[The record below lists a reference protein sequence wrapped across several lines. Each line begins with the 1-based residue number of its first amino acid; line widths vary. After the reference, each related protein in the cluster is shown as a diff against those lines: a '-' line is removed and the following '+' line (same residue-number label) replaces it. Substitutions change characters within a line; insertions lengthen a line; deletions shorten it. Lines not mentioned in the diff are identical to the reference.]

1 MGVHAMLGDSGKFTN
16 GIKAPSFDGTQVC
29 TKVDPELF
37 FPDPT
42 ETQERLKQV
51 KPLCDS
57 CAFTEPCLEYAL
69 NHPELQGIWAGTTDK
84 QRITI
89 RRRMRRIA

>member
-1 MGVHAMLGDSGKFTN
+1 MLGSSGKSTS
-16 GIKAPSFDGTQVC
+16 GIKAPSFDGSQVC
-29 TKVDPELF
+29 AKVDPELF

-42 ETQERLKQV
+42 ETQERLQQV

-57 CAFTEPCLEYAL
+57 CAFLAPCLEYAL
-69 NHPELQGIWAGTTDK
+69 ANPSMQGIWAGTSDRERK
-84 QRITI
+84 LM